1 MQEFL
6 LFDKA
11 TSTGTK
17 RLGVRGF
24 DTAEIEVYG
33 TATSANVRF
42 KGASKSGIDRD
53 RIGVNMADFNTST
66 SAAMGTVYQI
76 NIGGLD
82 SLLLELSA
90 VTGGNVSVTVR
101 CF

>member
-11 TSTGTK
+11 TSTGSK
-17 RLGVRGF
+17 RLGIRGF
-24 DTAEIEVYG
+24 DTVEVEIYG
-33 TATSANVRF
+33 TATSATVAF

-53 RIGVNMADFNTST
+53 RMGLNMADFST
-66 SAAMGTVYQI
+66 GVIAGMGQVWQL

-82 SLLLELSA
+82 SLLLDLTALS
-90 VTGGNVSVTVR
+90 GGNVSVNVR

>member
-24 DTAEIEVYG
+24 DTAEVEVYG
-33 TATSANVRF
+33 TATSATVKF

-53 RIGVNMADFNTST
+53 RMAVNAADLST
-66 SAAMGTVYQI
+66 GLSASMGQVWII

-82 SLLLELSA
+82 SLLIDLSA
-90 VTGGNVSVTVR
+90 VSGGNVSVNVR